1 MSKFIKTLEELENLK
16 LRHYTIMADR
26 LVHMKKVESL
36 EKILNDIREKVRNYL
51 ECDEGTPDAVLRHI
65 DQLFEEGKDN
75 DR

>member
-16 LRHYTIMADR
+16 LRHGAIMADR

-51 ECDEGTPDAVLRHI
+51 ECDEGTPDAVLKHI
-65 DQLFEEGKDN
+65 DQLFKEGKDN